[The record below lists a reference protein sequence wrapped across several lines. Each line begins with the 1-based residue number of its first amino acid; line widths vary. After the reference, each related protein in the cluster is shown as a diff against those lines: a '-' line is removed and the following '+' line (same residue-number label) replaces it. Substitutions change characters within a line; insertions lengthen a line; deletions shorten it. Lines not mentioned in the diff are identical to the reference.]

1 MTHSVFSFSF
11 PASFFVSLFL
21 FFIHFSLFHAF
32 YCLPIWYQLP
42 INQKGREK
50 TVQKERW
57 HETWESEVEKER
69 MNGEEEKQEGKKR
82 EQTDEKWK
90 KTGEKKERQ
99 RGTESLT
106 GGQKEGRNWRMR
118 EKMPTAASP
127 ICSLNELCL
136 VNARS
141 FSCKTRIGPFLMNLL
156 IST

>member
-1 MTHSVFSFSF
+1 M
-11 PASFFVSLFL
+11 
-21 FFIHFSLFHAF
+21 
-32 YCLPIWYQLP
+32 
-42 INQKGREK
+42 
-50 TVQKERW
+50 QKERW

-118 EKMPTAASP
+118 EKNADR
-127 ICSLNELCL
+127 SL
-136 VNARS
+136 
-141 FSCKTRIGPFLMNLL
+141 TDLL
-156 IST
+156 IKWAVFS